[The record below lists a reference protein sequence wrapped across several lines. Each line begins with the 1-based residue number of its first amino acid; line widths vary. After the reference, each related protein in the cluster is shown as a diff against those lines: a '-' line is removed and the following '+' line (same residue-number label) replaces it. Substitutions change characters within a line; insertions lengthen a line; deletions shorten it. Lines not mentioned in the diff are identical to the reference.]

1 MSMRGFVTVFAVAL
15 TLAACERSPVDSVP
29 GDSAAAMSILFTA
42 PARPAAAPPAE
53 RITVWLAGPEE
64 SESTEEQVDTTLVG
78 LPGDTVFF
86 DDLRPGSYVLR
97 MEGTVSLGGIV
108 DPFIAWTT
116 LDSVVVLP
124 GIVTPVEAQPVSF
137 EVDSVSTSSALPLPQ
152 GTPLEL
158 TWAPVPTAETYR
170 IGWARSFD
178 YGLIVQDTVTT
189 GTSIAVDL
197 GDPGVYYVFVA
208 PRDTDGRLGYP
219 VALPDSVEVVN

>member
-1 MSMRGFVTVFAVAL
+1 MSMRGFVAVLAVVL
-15 TLAACERSPVDSVP
+15 TLTACERSPVDSVP
-29 GDSAAAMSILFTA
+29 GDSVAAMSILFTA

-116 LDSVVVLP
+116 LDSVVVLL
-124 GIVTPVEAQPVSF
+124 GIVTHVEAQPVSF

-178 YGLIVQDTVTT
+178 YGL
-189 GTSIAVDL
+189 
-197 GDPGVYYVFVA
+197 
-208 PRDTDGRLGYP
+208 
-219 VALPDSVEVVN
+219 